1 MAEVWS
7 RYDGLHGE
15 KSMDRTGR
23 CRRVAQDTS
32 HPTWRDETAVL
43 RGHVLRLRVAVGAA
57 IRFVCGRTLA
67 FSPCDMLA
75 FLLPH
80 GMCRYLGVG
89 RGKGH
94 TACAWPCPWSAL
106 EMRVGSRAVR
116 TDHGTRVDRRA
127 KAVQSQYFKQ
137 YTYYFNTPV
146 NSPPTHGPQHVV

>member
-43 RGHVLRLRVAVGAA
+43 RGHVLRLRVAVSAA

-75 FLLPH
+75 FCYPC
-80 GMCRYLGVG
+80 MCRYLGVG
-89 RGKGH
+89 RGK
-94 TACAWPCPWSAL
+94 
-106 EMRVGSRAVR
+106 R
-116 TDHGTRVDRRA
+116 GTRHAHGHAHGVRSRCASAHAQSARTTAHVDRRA